1 MSFNSPRNLAPTSK
15 VIDALAT
22 TTSAPAVTEKGLH
35 TGNHQYLHL
44 VFVPTGGTSAGLTLW
59 VQYPGLTTWAVF
71 TDFGTAGTLVLTT
84 ANGVQYVTVPIYG
97 VDKVF
102 VQTSANTG
110 PVTFD
115 LYAGANSEANE

>member
-1 MSFNSPRNLAPTSK
+1 MSLNSPRNLAPTTK
-15 VIDALAT
+15 LIDALAST
-22 TTSAPAVTEKGLH
+22 LAAPGPTENGVH
-35 TGNHQYLHL
+35 TRNHQYLHL
-44 VFVPTGGTSAGLTLW
+44 LFVPTGGTSVGLTLW

-71 TDFGTAGTLVLTT
+71 TEFGTAGTLVLTT

-97 VDKVF
+97 AERVF
-102 VQTSANTG
+102 VQPSANTG